1 MNNLYEKYNIDCILR
16 EGNVI
21 RERRGKDKV
30 HYVYVVI
37 FNDETELEVL
47 IPHYFESVGKER
59 KFIKELERNRLKQR
73 SEKINKII
81 CTRKKLKENG

>member
-1 MNNLYEKYNIDCILR
+1 MNKMNEKYNIDCILR
-16 EGNVI
+16 GGNVI
-21 RERRGKDKV
+21 RERRGVDKV

-37 FNDETELEVL
+37 FNNKTEIEVL

-59 KFIKELERNRLKQR
+59 LFIKEIEAHRLKNR
-73 SEKINKII
+73 RKKINKII